1 MLRLIYSLLLALVA
15 PVFLYGLFKHK
26 PGKPAVGSRWKEHFG
41 YTPAI
46 DSTVTA
52 SSTVIIDTATSHNTT
67 ANSSSSSSS
76 SKNKPV
82 VWFHAVSV
90 GEVIAVTPLIKRYL
104 TQHPDKQV
112 LLTTT
117 TPTGAEQAEKL
128 APEVIHR
135 YMPLD
140 FSFAVRGFLAAIKPV
155 KFIIVETE
163 LWPNTLHE
171 VAKANIPISVIN
183 ARLSERSC
191 LRYQKVL
198 PIFRWLSSK
207 LDRVLCQHADDASR
221 FLRLGMNQEK
231 VHVTGSIKFDI
242 SVETDVLFKGKS
254 LREELGT
261 NRAVWIA
268 ASTHQ
273 GEDEQVLSA
282 HKKLL
287 ESHPNA
293 LLILVPRH
301 PERFNQVAD
310 LCQAQ
315 GFSLVRRSEKNNAL
329 HSGSA
334 VYLADT
340 MGEMMMLLAAS
351 DVCFMGGSLVGKKVG
366 GHNLLEP
373 AAVGV
378 PSITGPSYY
387 NFSDITAQLVAQNG
401 SAIVSN
407 IEELATLL
415 ADWLKQPELLRNMG
429 VNAQQVVDDN
439 KGALARTLNAI

>member
-1 MLRLIYSLLLALVA
+1 MLRLIYSLLLTLVA
-15 PVFLYGLFKHK
+15 PVFLYGLFKSK
-26 PGKPAVGSRWKEHFG
+26 PGKPAVGARWKEHFG

-46 DSTVTA
+46 NTE
-52 SSTVIIDTATSHNTT
+52 ATSN
-67 ANSSSSSSS
+67 N
-76 SKNKPV
+76 NKPI

-104 TQHPDKQV
+104 AQHPDKQV

-140 FSFAVRGFLAAIKPV
+140 FSFAVRGFLAAIKPAQL
-155 KFIIVETE
+155 IIVETE
-163 LWPNTLHE
+163 LWPNILHE
-171 VAKANIPISVIN
+171 VAKAGIPVSVIN

-191 LRYQKVL
+191 LRYQKIL

-207 LDRVLCQHADDASR
+207 LDHVLCQHADDASR
-221 FLRLGMNQEK
+221 FLRLGINSEK
-231 VHVTGSIKFDI
+231 VQVTGSIKFDI
-242 SVETDVLFKGKS
+242 SIDADVQSKGKA
-254 LREELGT
+254 LRENLGT

-273 GEDEQVLSA
+273 GEDEQVLAA
-282 HKKLL
+282 HKLLL

-301 PERFNQVAD
+301 PERFNQVAE
-310 LCQAQ
+310 LCQTQ
-315 GFSLVRRSEKNNAL
+315 GFALVRRTEAKTGINSEC
-329 HSGSA
+329 S

-351 DVCFMGGSLVGKKVG
+351 DICFMGGSLVGKKVG

-373 AAVGV
+373 AAVGL

-387 NFSDITAQLVAQNG
+387 NFTDITTQLVANNG
-401 SAIVSN
+401 CAIASN
-407 IEELATLL
+407 IEEIAATL
-415 ADWLKQPELLRNMG
+415 ADWLSQPVLLKRMG
-429 VNAQQVVDDN
+429 INAQQVVNDN
-439 KGALARTLNAI
+439 KGALDRTLSTI